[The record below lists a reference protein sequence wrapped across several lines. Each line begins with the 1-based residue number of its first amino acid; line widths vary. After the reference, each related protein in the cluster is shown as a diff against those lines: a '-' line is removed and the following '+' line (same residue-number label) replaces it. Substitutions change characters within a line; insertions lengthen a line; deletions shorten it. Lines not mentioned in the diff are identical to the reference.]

1 MTRRRVAGVAAGV
14 AMGFALGASLT
25 LAIQGWANLPD
36 PGSVAG
42 PTLPRTEPEPPQA
55 FLVWTSG
62 GMPDGFRAAVR
73 RLDGIQRSV
82 VIASDNTWLD
92 RSWSEQGEVVDDP
105 RPGFEIPL
113 EVAAVDPVEFAPFL
127 PPADRSDALALAD
140 GQGILGESSARLR
153 GLGPGAVLRFGAVR
167 IEVAAIL
174 PDELVGA
181 HELMVS
187 REVGRSVGV
196 TQDRYALVV
205 PDRARTAPAVERLL
219 DPILP
224 ANPPSKVRAP
234 GDTPYFRQGDAVLPP
249 AG

>member
-1 MTRRRVAGVAAGV
+1 MSRRRAAGVAAGV
-14 AMGFALGASLT
+14 AMGFALGATLT

-36 PGSVAG
+36 PGSVDEPAA
-42 PTLPRTEPEPPQA
+42 PRTEPEPPEA

-62 GMPDGFRAAVR
+62 GMPEGFRAAVR

-105 RPGFEIPL
+105 RPGFAIPL
-113 EVAAVDPVEFAPFL
+113 EVAAVEPEEFAPFL

-153 GLGPGAVLRFGAVR
+153 GLGPGALLRFGDVR

-187 REVGRSVGV
+187 REVGRSIGV
-196 TQDRYALVV
+196 TQDRYALIV
-205 PDRARTAPAVERLL
+205 PDRARTLEGGSAGRIGSRSRSTALAVPAWSGTTS
-219 DPILP
+219 
-224 ANPPSKVRAP
+224 A
-234 GDTPYFRQGDAVLPP
+234 
-249 AG
+249 

>member
-1 MTRRRVAGVAAGV
+1 M
-14 AMGFALGASLT
+14 
-25 LAIQGWANLPD
+25 
-36 PGSVAG
+36 
-42 PTLPRTEPEPPQA
+42 PE
-55 FLVWTSG
+55 
-62 GMPDGFRAAVR
+62 GFRGAVR

-105 RPGFEIPL
+105 RPGFAIPL
-113 EVAAVDPVEFAPFL
+113 EVAAVEPEEIAPFL
-127 PPADRSDALALAD
+127 PPADRSAALALAD

-153 GLGPGAVLRFGAVR
+153 GLGPGAVLRFGDVR

-187 REVGRSVGV
+187 REVGGSIGV

-205 PDRARTAPAVERLL
+205 PDHADRHRSRTAPR
-219 DPILP
+219 PHP
-224 ANPPSKVRAP
+224 AGRPSLEGPRP

-249 AG
+249 VRIKLLASSRRAPNPTTPASSTSTRRG